1 MSNTV
6 STEATLFSTTHPDVV
21 KRTSVSSI
29 IISAILCVIGA
40 GAFATSLKMGDS
52 SSTMSMV
59 LMAGGTILF
68 LWAVFR
74 FFWRGKEWVYAPT
87 GSVAK
92 EGTCFF
98 DVCDLQA
105 LTDAFIGVDVI
116 VGTRGETEEYFED
129 AYRFIEGL
137 DVTQLHVF
145 SYSERPGTQ
154 ALKIEYV
161 VSPEEK
167 HRRSQRLL
175 ALSDAKTKAFYT
187 SHIGREAW
195 VLMEKSKA
203 GTPMHGFTD
212 NYIRVEMDHDDQ
224 LDNQLI
230 RVRMGGFNEE
240 GTALKGVLV

>member
-105 LTDAFIGVDVI
+105 LTDALEKKFEPDDVKVKTNGNVRMDYMI
-116 VGTRGETEEYFED
+116 SQDKKFVAAQLF
-129 AYRFIEGL
+129 RFIPYTYEPASS
-137 DVTQLHVF
+137 VF
-145 SYSERPGTQ
+145 YFTGDDASAFVHCLETSE
-154 ALKIEYV
+154 
-161 VSPEEK
+161 
-167 HRRSQRLL
+167 
-175 ALSDAKTKAFYT
+175 F
-187 SHIGREAW
+187 
-195 VLMEKSKA
+195 
-203 GTPMHGFTD
+203 
-212 NYIRVEMDHDDQ
+212 
-224 LDNQLI
+224 
-230 RVRMGGFNEE
+230 
-240 GTALKGVLV
+240 

>member
-105 LTDAFIGVDVI
+105 LTDAL
-116 VGTRGETEEYFED
+116 EK
-129 AYRFIEGL
+129 RF
-137 DVTQLHVF
+137 
-145 SYSERPGTQ
+145 
-154 ALKIEYV
+154 
-161 VSPEEK
+161 
-167 HRRSQRLL
+167 
-175 ALSDAKTKAFYT
+175 
-187 SHIGREAW
+187 
-195 VLMEKSKA
+195 
-203 GTPMHGFTD
+203 
-212 NYIRVEMDHDDQ
+212 
-224 LDNQLI
+224 
-230 RVRMGGFNEE
+230 
-240 GTALKGVLV
+240 

>member
-21 KRTSVSSI
+21 KRTSISSV

-105 LTDAFIGVDVI
+105 LTDALEKKGFETRNDVKVKTNGNVRMDYMI
-116 VGTRGETEEYFED
+116 SQD
-129 AYRFIEGL
+129 K
-137 DVTQLHVF
+137 
-145 SYSERPGTQ
+145 
-154 ALKIEYV
+154 KIRCGPAV
-161 VSPEEK
+161 PF
-167 HRRSQRLL
+167 HPL
-175 ALSDAKTKAFYT
+175 
-187 SHIGREAW
+187 
-195 VLMEKSKA
+195 
-203 GTPMHGFTD
+203 
-212 NYIRVEMDHDDQ
+212 YIRTC
-224 LDNQLI
+224 I
-230 RVRMGGFNEE
+230 FC
-240 GTALKGVLV
+240 VLFHGR